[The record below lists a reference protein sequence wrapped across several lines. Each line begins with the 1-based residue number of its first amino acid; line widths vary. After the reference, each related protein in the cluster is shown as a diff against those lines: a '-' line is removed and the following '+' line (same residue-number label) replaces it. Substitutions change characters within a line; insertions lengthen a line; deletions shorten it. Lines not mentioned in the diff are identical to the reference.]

1 MADSRKDLT
10 LETKTFQVTFELFQS
25 LLIARGLQIFPK
37 GIQWILKLW
46 IYEGDEK
53 RYNRGPQIL
62 TSWNYV

>member
-1 MADSRKDLT
+1 LADYRKDLA
-10 LETKTFQVTFELFQS
+10 LETKTFQVTLELLQP

-53 RYNRGPQIL
+53 RYTEDPRF
-62 TSWNYV
+62 